1 MNINNADNKRLFNPS
16 RLKLA
21 RIRRKLTLKE
31 LAEATGLSSRIVI
44 EYEKAY
50 CLYEPTPATVSAYS
64 QALRYPESF
73 FFGDDLES
81 IDPSTVSFRSL
92 RKTKAADQHA
102 AIGAGGL
109 GVIVASYFDAKFKL
123 PAPTLPDMRGTAPEA
138 AAEALREEWHLGK
151 KSISNMIHLLEKHGV
166 KVFFLSENTADIDAF
181 SFWKGNVPYIFLNTK
196 KTGERSRFDAAHE
209 LGHLVMHRHHDVL
222 QGVDIEKEADAFA
235 SAFLM
240 PRENVLAIKMAVPTL
255 DKIIQLKSHWIVSA
269 FALIVRM
276 RNLGALSEWQY
287 NSLIRDAS
295 ARGYRYGEP
304 GGIERE
310 RSLVIEKVLS
320 MLQAE
325 GVTLPVMSR
334 KLNIP
339 LDELSSLL
347 FGFGSISGGGFSSS
361 APSPPLHLV

>member
-1 MNINNADNKRLFNPS
+1 MNTNDIENKRLFNPS

-50 CLYEPTPATVSAYS
+50 CLYEPTTATVAAYA

-92 RKTKAADQHA
+92 RRTKAADQHA

-109 GVIVASYFDAKFKL
+109 GVIVANYFDSRFNL
-123 PAPTLPDMRGTAPEA
+123 PSPTLPDMRGTTPDT

-151 KSISNMIHLLEKHGV
+151 KSIPNMIHLLEKNGV
-166 KVFFLSENTADIDAF
+166 KVFFLSENTVDIDAF
-181 SFWKGNVPYIFLNTK
+181 SFWKDNTPYIFLNTK

-209 LGHLVMHRHHDVL
+209 LGHLIMHRHGVL
-222 QGVDIEKEADAFA
+222 KGADIEKEADAFA

-240 PRENVLAIKMAVPTL
+240 PKENVLAVKMAVPTL
-255 DKIIQLKSHWIVSA
+255 EKIIQLKSNWKVSA

-276 RNLGALSEWQY
+276 RNLSGLSEWQY
-287 NSLIRDAS
+287 NSLLRDAS
-295 ARGYRYGEP
+295 AKGYRYGEP

-310 RSLVIEKVLS
+310 KSLIIDKVLS
-320 MLQAE
+320 MLQSE
-325 GVTLPVMSR
+325 GVTLPVIS
-334 KLNIP
+334 KNLNIP

-347 FGFGSISGGGFSSS
+347 FGVATISGGGYSSPTRP
-361 APSPPLHLV
+361 PSLRLV

>member
-1 MNINNADNKRLFNPS
+1 MNTNDKESRRLFNPS

-44 EYEKAY
+44 EYEKEY
-50 CLYEPTPATVSAYS
+50 CLYEPTPATVIAYS
-64 QALRYPESF
+64 KALNYPESF
-73 FFGDDLES
+73 FFGDDLEN

-92 RKTKAADQHA
+92 RRTKAADQHA

-109 GVIVASYFDAKFKL
+109 GVIVANYFDARFNL
-123 PAPTLPDMRGTAPEA
+123 PVSSLPDMRGTTPEA

-151 KSISNMIHLLEKHGV
+151 KSVPNMVHLLEKNGV

-181 SFWKGNVPYIFLNTK
+181 SFWKDSIPYIFLNTK

-209 LGHLVMHRHHDVL
+209 LGHLVMHRHGVL
-222 QGVDIEKEADAFA
+222 QGADIEKEADAFA

-240 PRENVLAIKMAVPTL
+240 PKENVLAVKMVVPTL
-255 DKIIQLKSHWIVSA
+255 DKIIQLKSNWLVSA
-269 FALIVRM
+269 IALIVRM
-276 RNLGALSEWQY
+276 RNLGGLSEWQY
-287 NSLIRDAS
+287 NSLMRDAS
-295 ARGYRYGEP
+295 TKGYRYGEP

-310 RSLVIEKVLS
+310 RSLIIDRVLS

-325 GVTLPVMSR
+325 GVTLPVIAK

-347 FGFGSISGGGFSSS
+347 FGVAAVGGGGHSSP
-361 APSPPLHLV
+361 AAKPALKLV

>member
-1 MNINNADNKRLFNPS
+1 MNTNDKENRRLFNPS

-31 LAEATGLSSRIVI
+31 LAEVTGLSSRIII
-44 EYEKAY
+44 EYEKSY
-50 CLYEPTPATVSAYS
+50 CLYEPTPATVAAYS
-64 QALRYPESF
+64 KALHYPESF

-92 RKTKAADQHA
+92 RRTKAVDQHA

-109 GVIVASYFDAKFKL
+109 GVIVATYFNTRFNL
-123 PAPTLPDMRGTAPEA
+123 PVPCLPDMRGTAPEA

-151 KSISNMIHLLEKHGV
+151 KSVPNMVHLLEKNGV

-181 SFWKGNVPYIFLNTK
+181 SFWKDSIPYIFLNTK

-209 LGHLVMHRHHDVL
+209 LGHLVMHRHGVL
-222 QGVDIEKEADAFA
+222 QGADIEKEADAFA

-240 PRENVLAIKMAVPTL
+240 PKENVLAVKMAVPTL
-255 DKIIQLKSHWIVSA
+255 DKIIQLKSNWLVSA
-269 FALIVRM
+269 IALIVRM
-276 RNLGALSEWQY
+276 RNLCGLSEWQY
-287 NSLIRDAS
+287 NSLMRDAS

-310 RSLVIEKVLS
+310 RSLIIDRVLS

-325 GVTLPVMSR
+325 GVTLPVIAK

-347 FGFGSISGGGFSSS
+347 FGVAAVEGGGYSSP
-361 APSPPLHLV
+361 AAKPTLKLV

>member
-1 MNINNADNKRLFNPS
+1 MNTSDTENKRLFNPS

-44 EYEKAY
+44 EYEKEY
-50 CLYEPTPATVSAYS
+50 CLYEPTPATVAAYS
-64 QALRYPESF
+64 KALHYPESF

-109 GVIVASYFDAKFKL
+109 GVLVANFFYSRFNL
-123 PAPTLPDMRGTAPEA
+123 PLSDLPDMRDTSPEA
-138 AAEALREEWHLGK
+138 AAEALREEWNLGK
-151 KSISNMIHLLEKHGV
+151 KSIPNMIHLLEKHGV

-181 SFWKGNVPYIFLNTK
+181 SFWKDNIPYIFLNTK

-209 LGHLVMHRHHDVL
+209 LGHLIMHRHGVL
-222 QGVDIEKEADAFA
+222 KGADTEKEADAFA

-240 PRENVLAIKMAVPTL
+240 PKENVLAVKMAIPTL
-255 DKIIQLKSHWIVSA
+255 EKIIQLKSNWKVSA

-276 RNLGALSEWQY
+276 RNVGVLTEWQY
-287 NSLIRDAS
+287 NSLLRDAS

-304 GGIERE
+304 DGIERE
-310 RSLVIEKVLS
+310 RSLIIDKILT
-320 MLQAE
+320 MLQTE
-325 GVTLPVMSR
+325 GISLAVIS
-334 KLNIP
+334 KQLNIP
-339 LDELSSLL
+339 IDELSSLL
-347 FGFGSISGGGFSSS
+347 FGFVIISGGGNTSSHS
-361 APSPPLHLV
+361 SPFLKLV